1 MRALSSQDT
10 APSSSLIKGSINW
23 APDDA
28 YAKVIGT
35 VENTGRVR
43 GMGPGHLL
51 VKDSTHANRSL
62 TSAAQVLTLLV
73 RINQQDQQIFVLTNC
88 YNDMRKSM
96 ASFFA
101 SQGTSN
107 VNMCMQHDNECP
119 DGVRARS
126 LVASQPG
133 N

>member
-10 APSSSLIKGSINW
+10 AASSSLIKGSINW

-28 YAKVIGT
+28 YAKVMRT

-43 GMGPGHLL
+43 GMGPGHLP
-51 VKDSTHANRSL
+51 VKGSTHANRSS
-62 TSAAQVLTLLV
+62 TSAAQVPALLA
-73 RINQQDQQIFVLTNC
+73 RINQQDQHIFVLTNC

-96 ASFFA
+96 VSFFA

-107 VNMCMQHDNECP
+107 VNMCTQHDNECP

-126 LVASQPG
+126 SVASQPG